1 MGYFSSLFT
10 NTIKK
15 NNAFLLK
22 LKEKQLFHEL
32 IDFMRPKISLLVMG
46 LAIFGHLLFAPAD
59 INILYIAL
67 WAFFATT
74 ASYAYNMITD
84 RNEDLLN
91 HKKLNYFVIK
101 QKVGKR
107 LIIIFSIIS
116 IIFSLPLTQ
125 ESFLFCTFSLITGYA
140 YSKYRIKDIFPFK
153 NIYTAGSLII
163 AFWVGALNTPS
174 NLNIVIYSIPLFVL
188 LFIASLISDLRDY
201 TGDKKSKIR
210 TVPVVMGYVFTKK
223 INYYL
228 LLFFSAYV
236 LILGLTKLY
245 TPLIFIIPIYIHLT
259 RDKPK
264 IAHKYI
270 MQSFMILP
278 LGVFIF

>member
-1 MGYFSSLFT
+1 MWYFSSLIT

-15 NNAFLLK
+15 NHAFWSK
-22 LKEKQLFHEL
+22 VRKKQLFHEL
-32 IDFMRPKISLLVMG
+32 LNFMRPKISLLVMG
-46 LAIFGHLLFAPAD
+46 LAIFGHLLFSPAD
-59 INILYIAL
+59 ISMLYIAL
-67 WAFFATT
+67 WAFFATS
-74 ASYAYNMITD
+74 ASYSYNMITD

-91 HKKLNYFVIK
+91 HKKLNYFVIN
-101 QKVGKR
+101 QNTGKI

-116 IIFSLPLTQ
+116 ILFSLPLTQ
-125 ESFLFCTFSLITGYA
+125 KSFIFCTVSLITGYI

-174 NLNIVIYSIPLFVL
+174 NLNLVIYSIPLFIL
-188 LFIASLISDLRDY
+188 LFVASLISDLRDY

-210 TVPVVMGYVFTKK
+210 TIPVVIGYIITKK

-245 TPLIFIIPIYIHLT
+245 IPLIFVIPIYIYLI

-264 IAHKYI
+264 IAHK
-270 MQSFMILP
+270 
-278 LGVFIF
+278 